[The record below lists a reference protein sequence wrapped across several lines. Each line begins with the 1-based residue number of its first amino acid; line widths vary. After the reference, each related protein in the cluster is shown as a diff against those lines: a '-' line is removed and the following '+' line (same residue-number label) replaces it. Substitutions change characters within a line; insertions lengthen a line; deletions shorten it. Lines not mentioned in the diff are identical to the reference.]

1 VFRRRQVKTH
11 TRLAREELNESFG
24 HLRLAAAHA
33 ADGASGALAPRVESA
48 RKAVQPSLTKA
59 RDVTVDS
66 MDTLLSAALD
76 GSRRARK
83 DAKKLARNGK
93 KKVQKQTGLGGKKRR
108 WPMVLGGLVAAGAV
122 AGAATAYV
130 KRRQS
135 NNAWDEY
142 DATRTTS
149 DTHAVLDKAK
159 STMDA
164 GVDKVSAAAKDV
176 KERSSDLIGSKSTP
190 DSPTGSVS
198 SGGSVGSVGVD
209 KTSHNGRS

>member
-33 ADGASGALAPRVESA
+33 ADGASGAMAPRVESA

-93 KKVQKQTGLGGKKRR
+93 KKVQKKTGLGGNKKRR
-108 WPMVLGGLVAAGAV
+108 WPMVLGGLVAVGAV

-130 KRRQS
+130 KRRQA

-190 DSPTGSVS
+190 DSPT
-198 SGGSVGSVGVD
+198 SGVGAVGAVGVD

>member
-1 VFRRRQVKTH
+1 MFRRRQVKTH

-33 ADGASGALAPRVESA
+33 ADGASGAMAPRVESA

-93 KKVQKQTGLGGKKRR
+93 KKVQKQTGLGGNKKRR

-130 KRRQS
+130 KRRQA

-190 DSPTGSVS
+190 DSPT
-198 SGGSVGSVGVD
+198 SGVGSVGVD

>member
-1 VFRRRQVKTH
+1 MFRRRQVKTH

-83 DAKKLARNGK
+83 DAKKLARKGK
-93 KKVQKQTGLGGKKRR
+93 RKVQKQTGLGGKKRR
-108 WPMVLGGLVAAGAV
+108 WPMVLGGLMAAGAV

-130 KRRQS
+130 KRRRAN

-142 DATRTTS
+142 DATRTTT
-149 DTHAVLDKAK
+149 DAHAVLDKAK

-164 GVDKVSAAAKDV
+164 SVDKVSAAAKDA
-176 KERSSDLIGSKSTP
+176 KDRTSDLIGSKTTP
-190 DSPTGSVS
+190 TSPAEN
-198 SGGSVGSVGVD
+198 VGMMGVD
-209 KTSHNGRS
+209 KSNGRSA